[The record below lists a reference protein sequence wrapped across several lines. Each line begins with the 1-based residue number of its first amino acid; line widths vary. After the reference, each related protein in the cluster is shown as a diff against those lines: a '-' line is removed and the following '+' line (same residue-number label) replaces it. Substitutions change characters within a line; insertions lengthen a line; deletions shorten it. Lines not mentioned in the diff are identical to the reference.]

1 MMPFMRP
8 LLHYGLPSPRC
19 EVVVPDL
26 ICPAG
31 KVPLEEGA
39 AACLPDNC
47 AGILGF
53 ELDEND
59 LSNPEIIRDFA
70 TITYWCGCY
79 LVPDYPRC
87 APKTALQFLVYT
99 VDTPAVLRDALCSRL
114 DYRAGGTVR
123 PLSVMCNDR
132 HHCIAHVRLP
142 LNLMEG
148 FGKFHHT
155 ASKRHVQGGP
165 CGVVAVNCH
174 HGEAKACG
182 QTAWAD
188 DTEGLVAG
196 TTSPGSSH
204 TSHPL
209 RHSHTQS

>member
-8 LLHYGLPSPRC
+8 LLHYGLPSSPRC

-39 AACLPDNC
+39 AASCLPDNC

-70 TITYWCGCY
+70 TITNWCGCY

-87 APKTALQFLVYT
+87 APKTALQFLVHGGH
-99 VDTPAVLRDALCSRL
+99 ACSFEGRVMFA
-114 DYRAGGTVR
+114 AG
-123 PLSVMCNDR
+123 
-132 HHCIAHVRLP
+132 LP
-142 LNLMEG
+142 RWRNC
-148 FGKFHHT
+148 
-155 ASKRHVQGGP
+155 AAPVSHVQ
-165 CGVVAVNCH
+165 
-174 HGEAKACG
+174 
-182 QTAWAD
+182 
-188 DTEGLVAG
+188 
-196 TTSPGSSH
+196 
-204 TSHPL
+204 
-209 RHSHTQS
+209 